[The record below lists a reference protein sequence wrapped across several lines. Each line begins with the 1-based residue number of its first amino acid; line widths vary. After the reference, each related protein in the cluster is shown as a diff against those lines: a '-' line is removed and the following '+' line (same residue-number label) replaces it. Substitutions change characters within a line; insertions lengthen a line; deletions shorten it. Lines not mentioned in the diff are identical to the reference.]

1 MKLYSRLI
9 IGFIVSVLLSSAI
22 AAGDLDK
29 DYYKRLKKNWIYMQ
43 RVYEQ
48 INLHYVEEI
57 DPAPLIKA
65 GIDGMLEQL
74 DPYTVFIEDGDRRM
88 RIITTGKYGGLGMEV
103 GIRNNKVTIISPF
116 ENSPAKK
123 AGILA
128 GDIIE
133 KIDGESIENLRI
145 EDVSKRLKGKVGTE
159 VSLELTRP
167 GISEPFTITL
177 NRAEIVIKDVDYY
190 AFIAPGIAYVSL
202 SGFSDKAPSEMKR
215 AIREL
220 KNEGEIKAFII
231 DLRGNPGGLLESA
244 VEIVN
249 IFVDKGVQIVST
261 RGFREGDVSFKTQHT
276 PILPD
281 VKLAVLVSGG
291 SASASEIVAGALQDL
306 DRAVIIGEPTFGK
319 GLVQKVYT
327 IDKNTEARLK
337 ITTAKYYI
345 PSGRCIQKEDYTRNN
360 KAILTDTEIN
370 KNNKEFFTKNGR
382 SFGNHGGINPDVF
395 VKGDSTNYA
404 IMQLMRTNFLF
415 DFAVQYHN
423 NHPVW
428 SDTPAEN
435 DSIYLAFKDFLK
447 EHDFKYEP
455 EGSREITE
463 IEKLAEKKGFS
474 ESVSP
479 ILEQLKAALQ
489 QEQHK
494 ELDYTVK
501 SVKKYLRLEI
511 AEKYYGSQGLK
522 KYILGDDRQAQQAI
536 EILDNNRLY
545 KSILKIK

>member
-1 MKLYSRLI
+1 MRLYSRLVI
-9 IGFIVSVLLSSAI
+9 TFILSAFVFSAVS
-22 AAGDLDK
+22 AGDLDK

-103 GIRNNKVTIISPF
+103 GIRHGKVTVISPF

-133 KIDGESIENLRI
+133 KINGEDIGNLRI
-145 EDVSKRLKGKVGTE
+145 EEVSKRLKGQVGTD
-159 VSLELTRP
+159 VTLELKRP
-167 GISEPFTITL
+167 GISESFSITL
-177 NRAEIVIKDVDYY
+177 KRAEIVIKDVDYY
-190 AFIAPGIAYVSL
+190 AFIAPGVAYVSL

-220 KNEGEIKAFII
+220 RKQGEIKTFIL

-249 IFVDKGVQIVST
+249 IFVDKGIMVVST
-261 RGFREGDVSFKTQHT
+261 RGFREGDVNFKTKHT
-276 PILPD
+276 PMLPD
-281 VKLAVLVSGG
+281 VKLAVLVNGG
-291 SASASEIVAGALQDL
+291 SASASEIVAGAIQDL
-306 DRAVIIGEPTFGK
+306 DRGVIIGEPTFGK

-345 PSGRCIQKEDYTRNN
+345 PSGRCIQKEDYTHNN

-370 KNNKEFFTKNGR
+370 KNKEFTTKNGR
-382 SFGNHGGINPDVF
+382 SVGNHGGINPDIYVQ
-395 VKGDSTNYA
+395 GDSTTFA

-428 SDTPAEN
+428 KDTPVEN
-435 DSIYLAFKDFLK
+435 DSIYTAFMAYLK

-455 EGSREITE
+455 EGSKEIAE

-474 ESVSP
+474 ESVTP
-479 ILEQLKAALQ
+479 ILSQLKNTLR
-489 QEQHK
+489 QEQEK
-494 ELDYTVK
+494 EFGYTVK

-522 KYILGDDRQAQQAI
+522 KFILSDDMQAQKAM
-536 EILDNNRLY
+536 EILETTKLY
-545 KSILKIK
+545 KTILKIK